1 MQQWQELAQVVST
14 HPPAANM
21 AYLIPSYAWHYSF
34 EYLHLD
40 TTKENAVYLSP
51 INLTQ
56 KIEFT
61 LAAMDNVDSVK
72 FVDWDNDL
80 VGGDATAEEHFVVL
94 LRKNGRYLGT
104 AEYSSLKIHTFID
117 IVLDP
122 PWTLYRNLEP
132 LTVHY
137 DGGIS
142 LYGLA
147 WGQGEKQLSPQQPLN
162 LGEEPA
168 LWVALQWQTAPGL
181 DVDYSIS
188 LRLHDAAG
196 RRSLPKR

>member
-1 MQQWQELAQVVST
+1 
-14 HPPAANM
+14 M
-21 AYLIPSYAWHYSF
+21 AYLVPSYAWHYSF

-104 AEYSSLKIHTFID
+104 DEYSSFKIHTFID

-122 PWTLYRNLEP
+122 PWTLYRKLEP

-142 LYGLA
+142 LYGIA
-147 WGQGEKQLSPQQPLN
+147 WGQGEKQLSPQQPLKPV
-162 LGEEPA
+162 EEPA
-168 LWVALQWQTAPGL
+168 MWVALKWATAPGL

-188 LRLHDAAG
+188 LRLHDATGAAVYQKDDVLWNEQAEPT
-196 RRSLPKR
+196 SLWLPD